1 MQSIIAWVR
10 QQLSDR
16 VELLP
21 NTTEATKWLEM
32 ASGNEMDSQVRMLL
46 ITKLSSPPLFLA
58 ALSVKFAGR
67 VRFGLLQVRNSVI
80 L

>member
-1 MQSIIAWVR
+1 
-10 QQLSDR
+10 

-21 NTTEATKWLEM
+21 NSTEASKWFEK
-32 ASGNEMDSQVRMLL
+32 SPDPDGDTQVRMLL

-67 VRFGLLQVRNSVI
+67 VRFGLLQVKSNV
-80 L
+80 